1 MKLRNQTVKGVS
13 AIAVLSL
20 IASLA
25 GLTSSAQAVTKP
37 VAQVVVPAPSDFEFD
52 PNADP
57 IADRELSLPAAISKV
72 LNENSAEWG
81 ITPSEW
87 FIARASE
94 SLEGRVVVTME
105 QRFDGI
111 PVFGPAIILSFSADQ
126 ALTSVQHQSSTRP
139 TSLTPSLSASEAS
152 VAIKHAAF
160 SYWGITDADVDLS
173 TAELI
178 VIQNGL
184 LGVAAPA
191 TLAYE
196 GTVHQTGA
204 LKGLRVRVD
213 AQTGAML
220 TATSI
225 EKGVV
230 QTPSI
235 CDANLQAWDNYTKIC
250 VPGDPKQIEPPA
262 ALPTRITQ
270 IVQNISD
277 LYEPLMINYPL
288 DLDGNP
294 ATAAEP
300 LTFNEMVGNALTGG
314 GPRPVSIVTNFC
326 FTVCPTTYA
335 NAFWYSFPSEDGNQA
350 GSGADTYFGGMFIG
364 TGFELSDDVIAH
376 EMTHGITGGYVSFDY
391 FGQSGAIDES
401 MSDVFGESVDQL
413 DHVVGENDIE
423 EEHWYIAEDA
433 DLNGIQNDGPYRSM
447 SDPTEMNVPDPDR
460 IGSPYFMK
468 CTVVTNNNDGCW
480 VHTNSGVPNKL
491 AYLIAAGG
499 TFNGYTITPLAQDA
513 DTSVELMNELFFD
526 VLAQKSTPT
535 MTFQQLGRA
544 LIASCSELYESN
556 QAFTAAACGNV
567 KKAVFATQVTAVSSA
582 KPVVSKTSVKK
593 GKTFTATSKVRLL
606 TNGYPGATGVKFQ
619 FKRKGSSAWATIA
632 TKTTN
637 SAGTYRLTVK
647 PKYSGYYRVYVPA
660 TATMPS
666 VIGSS
671 QYVSVK

>member
-1 MKLRNQTVKGVS
+1 MRLRNQTVQGVC
-13 AIAVLSL
+13 AVAVLGL

-37 VAQVVVPAPSDFEFD
+37 VVQVVVPTPSDFEFD

-72 LNENSAEWG
+72 LNENSAEWE

-94 SLEGRVVVTME
+94 SREGRVVVTLE

-126 ALTSVQHQSSTRP
+126 ALTSVQHQASSRP
-139 TSLTPSLSASEAS
+139 NSLTPSLSEEEAS
-152 VAIKHAAF
+152 LAIKAAAF

-173 TAELI
+173 SAELI

-184 LGVAAPA
+184 LGVNAPA

-196 GTVHQTGA
+196 ATVHQTGA

-213 AQTGAML
+213 AHTGATL
-220 TATSI
+220 TASSI

-235 CDANLQAWDNYTKIC
+235 CDANLQAWDNFTKIC
-250 VPGDPKQIEPPA
+250 VPGDPRQIEPPD

-277 LYEPLMINYPL
+277 LYDPMMINYPL

-294 ATAAEP
+294 ATASEP
-300 LTFNEMVGNALTGG
+300 LSFNEMVGNALTGG

-326 FTVCPTTYA
+326 YNVCPNTWA
-335 NAFWYSFPSEDGNQA
+335 NAFWYSFPSADGNQA

-376 EMTHGITGGYVSFDY
+376 EMTHGITSGYVSFDY
-391 FGQSGAIDES
+391 VGQSGAIDES
-401 MSDVFGESVDQL
+401 MSDIFGESVDQL

-423 EEHWYIAEDA
+423 ESNWYIAEDA
-433 DLNGIQNDGPYRSM
+433 DLNGTQYDGPYRSM
-447 SDPTEMNVPDPDR
+447 SDPTEMNDPDR
-460 IGSPYFMK
+460 VGSTRFQI
-468 CTVVTNNNDGCW
+468 CTVPTDNNDGCW

-491 AYLIAAGG
+491 AYLIATGG
-499 TFNGYTITPLAQDA
+499 TFNGYTISPLAQDS
-513 DTSVELMNELFFD
+513 DTSIELMNELFFD

-582 KPVVSKTSVKK
+582 KPIVSKTSVKK
-593 GKTFTATSKVRLL
+593 GYGFTATSKVRLL